1 VADIRSP
8 PALEQSEKAM
18 KPAPFS
24 YHRPNTTVDAL
35 DMLATLDNAR
45 PLAGGQSLVAMLNM
59 RYAFVDH
66 LVDLNRVP
74 ELTGI
79 SLRDHQLTIGAM
91 TRQCDLIAHADT
103 AKRAP
108 IIAEALSYVGHIQTR
123 NRGTVGGSL
132 AHLDPAAELLCL
144 AALHDAKLT
153 IAKAGASREVSVAD
167 FAKGFMTPDIAQDE
181 LLTSVR
187 FALPATASGWSYQE
201 FSQRHGDFAVVGVG
215 VLLEPGAGGSIGAAR
230 IALIGVGHAP
240 LRLTAGEQMLAGQA
254 LSDDLFENV
263 AQTTGEIDMIDDAM
277 ASGRYRQRLARVLT
291 RRALTQAAS
300 RMAGGGHA

>member
-1 VADIRSP
+1 
-8 PALEQSEKAM
+8 M

-24 YHRPNTTVDAL
+24 YHRPETTKAAL

-74 ELTGI
+74 ELSGI
-79 SLRDHQLTIGAM
+79 SLSDRQLTIGAM
-91 TRQCDLIAHADT
+91 TRQCDLMAHDDT
-103 AKRAP
+103 KKRAP

-153 IAKAGASREVSVAD
+153 VASSRGAREVAIAD
-167 FAKGFMTPDIAQDE
+167 FAKAFMTSDMSPDE
-181 LLTSVR
+181 LLTGVE
-187 FALPATASGWSYQE
+187 FTLPPPGAGGSFLE

-215 VLLEPGAGGSIGAAR
+215 VLLEPGAGGTITSAR

-240 LRLTAGEQMLAGQA
+240 IRLSTAENLLSGEVP
-254 LSDDLFENV
+254 SDDLFKAAAE
-263 AQTTGEIDMIDDAM
+263 TTSEIEAIGDAL
-277 ASGRYRQRLARVLT
+277 ASSRYRQHLAGVLT
-291 RRALTQAAS
+291 RRALGQAAAH
-300 RMAGGGHA
+300 MTGVE

>member
-1 VADIRSP
+1 
-8 PALEQSEKAM
+8 M

-24 YHRPNTTVDAL
+24 YHCPETTVEAL

-74 ELTGI
+74 DLSGI

-91 TRQCDLIAHADT
+91 TRQCDLMAHADT

-108 IIAEALSYVGHIQTR
+108 IIAEALSCVGHIQTR

-144 AALHDAKLT
+144 SALHDATLT
-153 IAKAGASREVSVAD
+153 IARAEATRDVSIAD
-167 FAKGFMTPDIAQDE
+167 FAKGFMTPDIAPDE
-181 LLTSVR
+181 ILTSVQ
-187 FALPATASGWSYQE
+187 FELPSAGSGWSYLE
-201 FSQRHGDFAVVGVG
+201 FAQRHGDFAVVGVG
-215 VLLEPGAGGSIGAAR
+215 VLLEPGYNGTIKSAR

-240 LRLTAGEQMLAGQA
+240 LRLTAGEQILADQA
-254 LSDDLFENV
+254 PSNNLFEAA
-263 AQTTGEIDMIDDAM
+263 AQRASGIDMIDDAM

-291 RRALTQAAS
+291 RRALAQAAD